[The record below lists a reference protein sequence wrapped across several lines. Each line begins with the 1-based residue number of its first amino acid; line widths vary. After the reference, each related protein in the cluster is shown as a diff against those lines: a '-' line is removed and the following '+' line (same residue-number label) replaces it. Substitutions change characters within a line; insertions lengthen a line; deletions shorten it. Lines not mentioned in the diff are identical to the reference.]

1 MNKQDLL
8 EFAYY
13 LEHRIRAW
21 LSQHDDNRTYVF
33 AKNIA
38 NKTWIFLCRVYYEN
52 LYLAMKGSLL
62 KQSYP
67 IIGHPQIKWIILS
80 VIYMILMLHF
90 HVLIFAGL
98 ILLVI
103 LLILHH
109 QRYMKDVSC
118 MAVRL
123 IADQLSFK
131 SAKDFY
137 YMYPFQEF
145 RVLFTMYQLL
155 EVDQQNVGFDDF
167 IAEGSLQ
174 GINEK
179 GLGRLI
185 TFKINARYFRQSVG
199 DTDDYTLTSLMLL
212 PDEDTRQYIKN
223 GWIKQDL
230 IGLIDRTPT
239 DIIVQKMVENKIYNC
254 YPLVKMQIE
263 RLEVQEAQAQQNI
276 QQQLYIEEHHLP
288 DKIQQ
293 IWEYFDRHGEDLGF
307 SYWDN
312 NGNSVTGNEG
322 YISMRMRL
330 IGATTYND
338 AKKKVSLVEKQ
349 LRCDVMT
356 KPVTSDHGSFQM
368 TFVLGQITAPK
379 MTNVQTI
386 KTNASA
392 GKLVLGNSRTG
403 EYRVRL
409 PRDDDLTSIL
419 CGALSRSGKST
430 MMTQVILSLLYLRT
444 SAGYDYQDVFIA
456 TVKDED
462 YIVNGFKQSG
472 MLVKSDP
479 AEIYNM
485 LQYVD
490 DQATKRKALFIERGV
505 KNIKEFN
512 HQFPSEYLG
521 KMLIVFDEYANTLAV
536 AESERIEVG
545 GKKVKLRDAIERIM
559 VKIGQEHGSRGVSI
573 IVITQQFAKGEVGR
587 LFDVTNIQIL
597 GYARS
602 NVWNSIDNTQEM
614 SKYLESKSEQ
624 RRGLFFVNAPD
635 LPTDKPQIAFNS
647 GFTEVHTAN
656 IDTQEVRRDFDRKF
670 ETAKNYGEPV
680 ESVQDKSIRTDLEA
694 PVDFGNLIKTSN
706 NND

>member
-8 EFAYY
+8 EFIYY
-13 LEHRIRAW
+13 LKRRLQAW
-21 LSQHDDNRTYVF
+21 LSQYDDNQTY
-33 AKNIA
+33 
-38 NKTWIFLCRVYYEN
+38 IFIKRIVKRFLHLFYKIYYEN
-52 LYLAMKGSLL
+52 LYWAMKASLL

-67 IIGHPQIKWIILS
+67 TFSHPQIKWIILS
-80 VIYMILMLHF
+80 AIYMILILHF
-90 HVLIFAGL
+90 HVLILVGL

-103 LLILHH
+103 LLILRHR
-109 QRYMKDVSC
+109 RYVRDVSC
-118 MAVRL
+118 ASIRL
-123 IADQLSFK
+123 IADQLPSK
-131 SAKDFY
+131 SIKNVY
-137 YMYPFQEF
+137 YMYPFREF
-145 RVLFTMYQLL
+145 RTLLNLYQLL
-155 EVDQQNVGFDDF
+155 TINQKRVEFEDF
-167 IAEGSLQ
+167 ITDGSLQ
-174 GINEK
+174 VINEK
-179 GLGRLI
+179 GLDRLI
-185 TFKINARYFRQSVG
+185 TFKINMQYYAQHVG
-199 DTDDYTLTSLMLL
+199 DVDDYALTKLRLL
-212 PDEDTRQYIKN
+212 PDTELGQYIKN
-223 GWIKQDL
+223 GWLKQDL
-230 IGLIDRTPT
+230 ASLIDETSI
-239 DIIVQKMVENKIYNC
+239 DEIVQKMIDNQIYTC
-254 YPLVKMQIE
+254 YPTVKTQIE
-263 RLEVQEAQAQQNI
+263 QMKMQEAQAQQNV
-276 QQQLYIEEHHLP
+276 QQQLYIKEHHLP

-293 IWEYFDRHGEDLGF
+293 IWEYFDKHGEGLGF

-312 NGNSVTGNEG
+312 NGHSVTGNDG

-330 IGATTYND
+330 IGQTTYND

-356 KPVTSDHGSFQM
+356 KPLPSDHGSFQM

-386 KTNASA
+386 KANASA
-392 GKLVLGNSRTG
+392 GKLALGNSRTG
-403 EYRVRL
+403 EYKVKL
-409 PRDDDLTSIL
+409 PRGDDLTSIM

-472 MLVKSDP
+472 MLVKSTP
-479 AEIYNM
+479 TEIYEM
-485 LQYVD
+485 LKYVD
-490 DQATKRKALFIERGV
+490 AQATKRKALFIARGV

-512 HQFPSEYLG
+512 QQFPHEYLG
-521 KMLIVFDEYANTLAV
+521 KMLIVFDEYANTLAA
-536 AESERIEVG
+536 AESERIEID

-624 RRGLFFVNAPD
+624 RRGLFFINAPD

-647 GFTEVHTAN
+647 GYIEVHTAN
-656 IDTQEVRRDFDRKF
+656 IDTQEVRRDFDRHFGTSREYQKIS
-670 ETAKNYGEPV
+670 GEEAINDVV
-680 ESVQDKSIRTDLEA
+680 EPLKLIRT
-694 PVDFGNLIKTSN
+694 N
-706 NND
+706 NILK